1 MFLHPR
7 ENLRRVLERF
17 AGDLSTTTIISARPL
32 ADLSPVPIAQGVT
45 LSRRRRKSRVE
56 ALIIRAYSQSTYTQA
71 VITNEP
77 VLCEWIMRLT
87 MREKKEKQEHY
98 RSFTCKIIATVSLV
112 SCSSETFI
120 KKVIKR
126 NDGYNRMRASNKVEE
141 KCHNKAEQWI
151 FVVVVLYCFVVV
163 VAVDFFFVSH
173 KDSSI
178 SHLIRHTIN
187 NSEVMSNSQITK
199 SDKRYQVLSIVLH
212 TL

>member
-1 MFLHPR
+1 MHVHCTVWMNNEVDDERKERKAGALPFIHLQNHSHSVIGELFIWNISI
-7 ENLRRVLERF
+7 EN
-17 AGDLSTTTIISARPL
+17 
-32 ADLSPVPIAQGVT
+32 
-45 LSRRRRKSRVE
+45 
-56 ALIIRAYSQSTYTQA
+56 
-71 VITNEP
+71 
-77 VLCEWIMRLT
+77 
-87 MREKKEKQEHY
+87 
-98 RSFTCKIIATVSLV
+98 
-112 SCSSETFI
+112 SS